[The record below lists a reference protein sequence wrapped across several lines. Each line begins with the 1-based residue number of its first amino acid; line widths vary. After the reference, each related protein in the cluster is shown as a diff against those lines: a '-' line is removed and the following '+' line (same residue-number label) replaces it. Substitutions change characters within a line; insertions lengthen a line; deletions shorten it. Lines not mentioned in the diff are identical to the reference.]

1 LSPNPF
7 SGNVSRTCV
16 AIAGAVA
23 FLSALTA
30 CGNSGA
36 HGASA
41 SVLRNVKADTR
52 TRVIAEAEFKRQC
65 TIDQQSFPKE
75 ADITRDLDSR
85 LGALGISH
93 LAWKNWHD
101 QLATSPELVRQL
113 AEVSK
118 LGCS

>member
-1 LSPNPF
+1 MSPNRL
-7 SGNVSRTCV
+7 SGNVNRRCV

-36 HGASA
+36 RGASA
-41 SVLRNVKADTR
+41 TILRNVKADAQ
-52 TRVIAEAEFKRQC
+52 TRVIADVEFKRQC

-75 ADITRDLDSR
+75 ADITRDLDNR

-101 QLATSPELVRQL
+101 QLATSPQLVSQL

-118 LGCS
+118 AGCS